1 MGKSQFID
9 ALSHLLGDPATYSLE
24 NRIFN
29 MIMILLSITGGIAT
43 TYNIIL
49 NNHIILTVCTA
60 MSVCCTAL
68 AYGYSWK
75 TRQYRRLVKP
85 VVIYFFV
92 ILIVCW
98 LANDGTNGAGAD
110 FFFLLMS
117 LGILLLKRPLPGFM
131 AAMIFTVIGLL
142 TVEFFYPSLLIG
154 YQTRIQRFLDVGISL
169 VLCLVFNGIIIH
181 MVFREY
187 LRERQLKDALLVQKI
202 SEKEALELAHREIKI
217 LQGFLPI
224 CAGCKM
230 IRDQRGTWNHIEDYL
245 SEHSE
250 AKLSHGICPDCAARL
265 YPELKPQPATEGAPL
280 HS

>member
-9 ALSHLLGDPATYSLE
+9 ALSHLLGNPATYSLE

-29 MIMILLSITGGIAT
+29 AMMILLSITGGIAT

-49 NNHIILTVCTA
+49 NNHIILTACTA
-60 MSVCCTAL
+60 MSVLLTSL

-75 TRQYRRLVKP
+75 TRKFQVLVKP
-85 VVIYFFV
+85 VIIYFFA

-98 LANDGTNGAGAD
+98 LANDGTKGAGGD

-117 LGILLLKRPLPGFM
+117 LGILLLKKPFPGFM
-131 AAMIFTVIGLL
+131 VAMVITLVGLL
-142 TVEFFYPSLLIG
+142 TVEFLYPSFLIG
-154 YQTRIQRFLDVGISL
+154 YETRTQQFLDVGISFI
-169 VLCLVFNGIIIH
+169 LCLVFNGIIIH

-187 LRERQLKDALLVQKI
+187 LRERQLKDGLLVQAL
-202 SEKEALELAHREIKI
+202 SEKEALERAQKEIKV
-217 LQGFLPI
+217 LQGILPI
-224 CAGCKM
+224 CASCKM
-230 IRDQRGTWNHIEDYL
+230 IRDQRGNWNHIEDYL

-250 AKLSHGICPDCAARL
+250 ARLSHGICPDCVARL
-265 YPELKPQPATEGAPL
+265 YPELCSRPATEEAPL